1 MDEDS
6 GCVIWDTCPSDK
18 EADWCR
24 FIKILDCFFFQS
36 ILVEKSKSQ
45 FKKMACLYSEE
56 KEKLLLPSHPF
67 LSYIMSRLCELS
79 DNSILHTFKEVNQ
92 RRCEMHDTTMT
103 KSERWQATPAQVAQ
117 ARWGCQCQTTV
128 TITPRPLNLPSLF
141 GIWLPPTLSNISVEI
156 SHPGLFNIYGILWY
170 MLTIV
175 AFHNIAK
182 GSHHILFCKWN
193 HTIQSHP
200 ISKST
205 LYCM

>member
-36 ILVEKSKSQ
+36 ILVEKSNLRKWP
-45 FKKMACLYSEE
+45 A
-56 KEKLLLPSHPF
+56 
-67 LSYIMSRLCELS
+67 
-79 DNSILHTFKEVNQ
+79 SILRRKKNFFCRVTPSSHTLCQGCVSYQIIAYFTRSKKLINDGVKCTIQ
-92 RRCEMHDTTMT
+92 RWR
-103 KSERWQATPAQVAQ
+103 ATPAQVAQ
-117 ARWGCQCQTTV
+117 ARGGCQCQTTV
-128 TITPRPLNLPSLF
+128 TITPRPLTLPSLF
-141 GIWLPPTLSNISVEI
+141 GIWLPPTLSTKPFNISVEI
-156 SHPGLFNIYGILWY
+156 SHPGLFSIYGILCY
-170 MLTIV
+170 MLTTV

-182 GSHHILFCKWN
+182 VSHYILFCKWN
-193 HTIQSHP
+193 HTIQSHL